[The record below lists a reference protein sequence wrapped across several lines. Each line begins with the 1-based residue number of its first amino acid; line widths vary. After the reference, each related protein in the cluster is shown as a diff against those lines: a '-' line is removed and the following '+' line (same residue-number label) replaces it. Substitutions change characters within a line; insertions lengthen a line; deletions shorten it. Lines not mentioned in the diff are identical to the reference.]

1 MEMGFFD
8 RPQKKENI
16 PSFNLKANRMA
27 LEVAQE
33 GIVLLKNKDKLLP
46 LNANEVKN
54 IAVIGPNA
62 CYNLIND
69 VKIQFLLSVNGGGGS
84 SRVHPW
90 YVVSPLEGIRQ
101 EFPNANVTYAEGIS
115 SEFQSL
121 LFQKSEFRTA
131 NGQKG
136 LIKSFLL
143 VGQEGKGF
151 RQYYCVA
158 ASG

>member
-1 MEMGFFD
+1 MGISGNADVRLGLYLFGKCGCEWIGHGNGKLQMADSGKLIPMVREGRISEEVINEKVRRIYRSCMEMGFFD

-69 VKIQFLLSVNGGGGS
+69 VKIQFLLSVMGEEVAQGFILGM
-84 SRVHPW
+84 W
-90 YVVSPLEGIRQ
+90 YHR
-101 EFPNANVTYAEGIS
+101 
-115 SEFQSL
+115 
-121 LFQKSEFRTA
+121 
-131 NGQKG
+131 
-136 LIKSFLL
+136 
-143 VGQEGKGF
+143 
-151 RQYYCVA
+151 
-158 ASG
+158 

>member
-1 MEMGFFD
+1 MLFRSDCTYSENAVVNGLDMEMGSYKWLIREKLIPMVREGRISEEVINEKVRRIYRSCMEMGFFD

-69 VKIQFLLSVNGGGGS
+69 VKNT
-84 SRVHPW
+84 
-90 YVVSPLEGIRQ
+90 VSPICYEIGR
-101 EFPNANVTYAEGIS
+101 
-115 SEFQSL
+115 
-121 LFQKSEFRTA
+121 
-131 NGQKG
+131 
-136 LIKSFLL
+136 
-143 VGQEGKGF
+143 
-151 RQYYCVA
+151 
-158 ASG
+158 ASCRERV